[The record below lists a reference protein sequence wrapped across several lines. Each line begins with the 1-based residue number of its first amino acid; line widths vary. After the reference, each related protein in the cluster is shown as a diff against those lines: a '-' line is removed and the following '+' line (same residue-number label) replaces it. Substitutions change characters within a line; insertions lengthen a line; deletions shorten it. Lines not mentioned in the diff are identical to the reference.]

1 MPDHPK
7 KILYAITK
15 ANWGGAQRYVYDLAT
30 AAHAAGYDVVVAT
43 GDTGPLTEK
52 LAAAEVRT
60 VSLGLRQ
67 RQTFLGDLLTFGPL
81 FSLLAVIRAERPE
94 IVHVNSAKAGG
105 LGALAARLSR
115 VPLVIFTAHGWEF
128 NAPRS
133 ALSKIGIRFFSWTTM
148 LLAHQT
154 IAVSRAIRRDVRRWP
169 GVRRRITV
177 IPNGVDCAPMLS
189 REEARAALAPHAVGR
204 YWVGMISELNPTKR
218 IQDAI
223 SAFALIV
230 PRHPE
235 ASLVVIGEGRERR
248 ALKELVRELHL
259 RNHVSFA
266 GFRNDA
272 PSLLKAFDLFVHTS
286 SSEALGYVILEAGCA
301 ALPVV
306 ATRVGGIPE
315 IICDDA
321 HGLLVPP
328 RDPEALAAAIES
340 LMSDSMAATE
350 RGARLR
356 ARVQSYFS
364 KQRMLSDT
372 FALYQRAGAARD

>member
-1 MPDHPK
+1 MIIVVGLLLYNHPEQSKVVIRMPDHPK

-15 ANWGGAQRYVYDLAT
+15 SNWGGAQRYVYDLAT
-30 AAHAAGYDVVVAT
+30 AAQAIGYDVVVAV

-52 LAAAEVRT
+52 LASAGVRT

-67 RQTFLGDLLTFGPL
+67 RKTFIGDLLTFGPL
-81 FSLLAVIRAERPE
+81 FSLLAVIRAERPD

-105 LGALAARLSR
+105 LGALAARIAGVLARRSLGEVR
-115 VPLVIFTAHGWEF
+115 PLVIFTAHGWEF

-133 ALSKIGIRFFSWTTM
+133 AVSKIGIRFFSWVTM

-154 IAVSRAIRRDVRRWP
+154 IAVSKAIRRDVRRWP

-177 IPNGVDCAPMLS
+177 IPNGIDCAPLLS
-189 REEARAALAPHAVGR
+189 REKARAALAPRAVGR

-230 PRHPE
+230 PKHPE
-235 ASLVVIGEGRERR
+235 AILVVIGDGRERR
-248 ALKELVRELHL
+248 ALEELVRELHL

-266 GFRNDA
+266 GFRSDA
-272 PSLLKAFDLFVHTS
+272 SSLLKAFDLFVHTS

-340 LMSDSMAATE
+340 LMSDS
-350 RGARLR
+350 
-356 ARVQSYFS
+356 
-364 KQRMLSDT
+364 
-372 FALYQRAGAARD
+372 